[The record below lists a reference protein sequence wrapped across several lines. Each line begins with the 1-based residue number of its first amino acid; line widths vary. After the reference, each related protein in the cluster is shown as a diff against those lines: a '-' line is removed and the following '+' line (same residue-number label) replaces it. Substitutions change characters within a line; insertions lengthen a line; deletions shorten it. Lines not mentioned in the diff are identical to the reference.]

1 MINYLN
7 CAFYL
12 YLKKIFS
19 LEKNIINLNKI
30 HDDLIEK
37 IVNQQIL
44 NNNFLSNY
52 YIENNKYPFDYK
64 PIINLGKYD
73 ILKIYNA
80 YSSNPKYLLASIN
93 NNNVLN
99 LKPTFDDIPV
109 SKINIDFELQ
119 NLFNFDFLNNILEHK
134 KILDPIKTSLNESF
148 LFKQFDNVVFNTT
161 KNISFSVNYAIYQYI
176 SVNLNFLLKTQEKI
190 QPIINSYTD
199 SVNYRH
205 QQSFNRYLNDHINDI
220 SNNLAKFILF
230 YIYNITSP
238 AGSFLS
244 EIEKVIQDWILN
256 NFKKIYNE
264 YLKNQENLFL
274 NNSSNIIYVLY
285 NKLAEICTEDLCNST
300 VADQME
306 NIVNKN
312 TNDILFQN
320 EINKYNSLI
329 EKITPNNFKQYLY
342 LVFYYNKTPLK
353 FLNILQLILD
363 TYTNNEIITSEKS
376 NYTEDEIISY
386 FNLLYGSK
394 SKYNTDGLN
403 FDFIHDTLINII
415 NKDLINSI
423 LIDDYVISYGFRSNM
438 LYYTDNFLNNFKE
451 YDNSI
456 DDLLNNIFIYLQS
469 SVNISYE
476 EDYFKNKDLL
486 KLFFKSYLHKDIL
499 NGKIFLDIENE
510 MYEIFDIYTSNLSQI
525 TIDSDK
531 MRNRVIQLLNSN
543 ISKIHYFYESILK
556 TSILKYLHDTNI
568 VYYLNNNI
576 K

>member
-52 YIENNKYPFDYK
+52 DDTQNKYPFDYK

-93 NNNVLN
+93 NNNILN

-205 QQSFNRYLNDHINDI
+205 QQSFNKYLNDHINDI

-300 VADQME
+300 AADQME

>member
-30 HDDLIEK
+30 HNDLIEK

-205 QQSFNRYLNDHINDI
+205 QQSFNKYLNDHINDI

-300 VADQME
+300 AADQME

-329 EKITPNNFKQYLY
+329 DKITPNNFKQYLY

>member
-52 YIENNKYPFDYK
+52 DDTQNKYPFDYK

-205 QQSFNRYLNDHINDI
+205 QQSFNKYLNDHINDI

-300 VADQME
+300 AADQME
-306 NIVNKN
+306 NVVNKN

>member
-205 QQSFNRYLNDHINDI
+205 QQSFNKYLNDHINNI

-300 VADQME
+300 AADQME

-329 EKITPNNFKQYLY
+329 EKITSNNFKQYLY

>member
-205 QQSFNRYLNDHINDI
+205 QQSFNKYLNDHINDI

-300 VADQME
+300 AADQME
-306 NIVNKN
+306 NVVNKN

>member
-52 YIENNKYPFDYK
+52 DDTQNKYPFDYK

-205 QQSFNRYLNDHINDI
+205 QQSFNKYLNDHINDI

-300 VADQME
+300 AADQME

>member
-93 NNNVLN
+93 NNNILN

-205 QQSFNRYLNDHINDI
+205 QQSFNKYLNDHINDI

-244 EIEKVIQDWILN
+244 KIEKVIQDWILN

-300 VADQME
+300 AADQME

-531 MRNRVIQLLNSN
+531 MRNRVIQLLNGN

-556 TSILKYLHDTNI
+556 TSVLKYLHDTNI
-568 VYYLNNNI
+568 VYYLNTNI

>member
-205 QQSFNRYLNDHINDI
+205 QQSFNKYLNDHINDI

-300 VADQME
+300 AADQME